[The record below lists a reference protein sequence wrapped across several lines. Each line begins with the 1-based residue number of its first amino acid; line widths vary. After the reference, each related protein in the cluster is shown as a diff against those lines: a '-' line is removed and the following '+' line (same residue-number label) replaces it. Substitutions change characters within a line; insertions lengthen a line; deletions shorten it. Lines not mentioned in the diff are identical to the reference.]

1 MANYT
6 DHSLPSTIEIKKEPI
21 NSKKTKN
28 SFINLAN
35 KTSNHIK
42 LIAKSSN
49 CTINIIYENNV
60 GINSTFISTTA
71 DNSNLTLNRKI
82 ICKNENSITNNYN
95 QFELKNNST
104 IVTNEENIKNTG
116 YILDF
121 TDATLANNCH
131 LIGLNQTYLSKKSR
145 FQNRIYID
153 GENATARL
161 NGLAIN
167 NTNESSFYNTHIYHN
182 VKNTESHQLF
192 KSINK
197 LNATFEYNGKVTVK
211 KDAQQI
217 NSYQLN
223 QNILLDDYANI
234 YSRPQLF
241 IDADDVKCSHGSTT
255 GDLNQHELFYLMS
268 RGLDKNSSRKMV
280 LRAFVEDASIM
291 NC

>member
-1 MANYT
+1 M
-6 DHSLPSTIEIKKEPI
+6 
-21 NSKKTKN
+21 
-28 SFINLAN
+28 
-35 KTSNHIK
+35 
-42 LIAKSSN
+42 IAKSCN
-49 CTINIIYENNV
+49 CTINIIYENNI

-71 DNSNLTLNRKI
+71 DNSNLTINRKI

-197 LNATFEYNGKVTVK
+197 LNATFEYNGKVSVK

-255 GDLNQHELFYLMS
+255 GLKSTRIILFNES
-268 RGLDKNSSRKMV
+268 RTRQKIAAEKWCYVHL
-280 LRAFVEDASIM
+280 
-291 NC
+291 

>member
-1 MANYT
+1 M
-6 DHSLPSTIEIKKEPI
+6 E
-21 NSKKTKN
+21 KTQP
-28 SFINLAN
+28 L
-35 KTSNHIK
+35 
-42 LIAKSSN
+42 
-49 CTINIIYENNV
+49 
-60 GINSTFISTTA
+60 
-71 DNSNLTLNRKI
+71 
-82 ICKNENSITNNYN
+82 
-95 QFELKNNST
+95 
-104 IVTNEENIKNTG
+104 
-116 YILDF
+116 
-121 TDATLANNCH
+121 
-131 LIGLNQTYLSKKSR
+131 
-145 FQNRIYID
+145 
-153 GENATARL
+153 RL

-197 LNATFEYNGKVTVK
+197 LNATFEYNGKAKVK

-268 RGLDKNSSRKMV
+268 RGLDKNSSRKWCYV
-280 LRAFVEDASIM
+280 HL
-291 NC
+291 